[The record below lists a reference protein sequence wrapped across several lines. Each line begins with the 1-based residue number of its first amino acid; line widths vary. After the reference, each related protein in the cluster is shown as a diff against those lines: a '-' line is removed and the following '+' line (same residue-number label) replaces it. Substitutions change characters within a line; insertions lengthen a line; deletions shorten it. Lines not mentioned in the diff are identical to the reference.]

1 MSASPRPKN
10 PRPRR
15 WISLLFLIGKHG
27 ALDEKSGKLLW
38 QTKIVPTKLGYSG
51 GSIWDSTPVIDV
63 ARNSV
68 YVGTGNNF
76 SVPSYVKT
84 HDARARR

>member
-1 MSASPRPKN
+1 VVYKGVVHVGVATPEESTAATSGYPCCSSSGSMV
-10 PRPRR
+10 
-15 WISLLFLIGKHG
+15 

-76 SVPSYVKT
+76 SVPS
-84 HDARARR
+84 